1 MSLKSQNVFF
11 DVALLQEHVARL
23 CNEPTNTPDVH
34 TAVKHPSG
42 HTVTQLLRLF
52 WRLAKHAA
60 TSGVLRNMQQPS
72 SCSTDR
78 GKLRKCPEKW
88 SWILPGLEWMKS
100 RSPSAKSDSFRFS
113 LMLNRCGS
121 PLSKPPTPAALPLF
135 RRTLLRSPLTACP
148 HSQYAHGHGFGHRT

>member
-52 WRLAKHAA
+52 WRLAKHAEFMQHGQGEIA
-60 TSGVLRNMQQPS
+60 KMSGKMVVNTSGPRMTEVKKPV
-72 SCSTDR
+72 
-78 GKLRKCPEKW
+78 GKVR
-88 SWILPGLEWMKS
+88 
-100 RSPSAKSDSFRFS
+100 
-113 LMLNRCGS
+113 
-121 PLSKPPTPAALPLF
+121 LF
-135 RRTLLRSPLTACP
+135 PI
-148 HSQYAHGHGFGHRT
+148 